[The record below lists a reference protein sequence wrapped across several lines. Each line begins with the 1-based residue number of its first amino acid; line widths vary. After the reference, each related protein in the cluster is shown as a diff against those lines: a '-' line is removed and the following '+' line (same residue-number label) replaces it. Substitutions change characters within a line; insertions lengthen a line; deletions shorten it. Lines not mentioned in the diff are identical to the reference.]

1 MTTILLE
8 PTATAQW
15 HTLVREA
22 ARVCD
27 GDLDEELESYLVF
40 LLMRFAQR
48 PEMARSVLALDYLR
62 GLQQPRQRE
71 QLQDVGDQCLLYSG
85 LFPLRARRRRVAL
98 SYYVDLGR
106 AAYLQLGENLERSW
120 GQLFEHLSEAFVRL
134 RDVLQATRALNTPET
149 LDPLA
154 LHELWAECGSRR
166 AADALS
172 ARTGAALVRGGR
184 TRH

>member
-15 HTLVREA
+15 HGLVREA

-27 GDLDEELESYLVF
+27 SDLDEELESYLVF

-48 PEMARSVLALDYLR
+48 PDMARSVLALDYLR
-62 GLQQPRQRE
+62 GLQRPRQRE

-85 LFPLRARRRRVAL
+85 LFPQRARRRRVAL

-120 GQLFEHLSEAFVRL
+120 GQLFERLSEAFVRL
-134 RDVLQATRALNTPET
+134 RDVLQATRALNTPDP
-149 LDPLA
+149 LDPLT
-154 LHELWAECGSRR
+154 LHELWAECGSGH
-166 AADALS
+166 AGATLS
-172 ARTGAALVRGGR
+172 VQVGATLVHGGR